1 MQNHREIAALT
12 ALVSQMAERLTAAH
26 ERLVQTVTSLIQED
40 RARLAVL
47 IEAQQRTDASI
58 AVLIEAQQ
66 RTDASIAALTEAQQ
80 RTDAS
85 VATLAVKVDAFADG
99 LNELRV
105 QVLALAA
112 TQTQTNE
119 RLTEMSGRIG
129 AMSGQM
135 SNLVG
140 GQYEKE
146 AARLAPRTARRVL
159 GLLNVTVQHTAW
171 EPGTIVSDAVDSDMI
186 TNAEASD
193 LNRID
198 LVMTGQDYNGDA
210 VQVAAEIS
218 ITIEP
223 NDVTRSA
230 DRAHILHKVT
240 GIPII
245 ATAIGNDATPDAVTL
260 ANNRQ
265 VAILTIPAAPTD

>member
-1 MQNHREIAALT
+1 MQNRGDIAAL
-12 ALVSQMAERLTAAH
+12 ADLVSQMAERLTAAH

-47 IEAQQRTDASI
+47 IEAQQRTDTS
-58 AVLIEAQQ
+58 V
-66 RTDASIAALTEAQQ
+66 AALTEAQQ

-85 VATLAVKVDAFADG
+85 VDTLAVKVAELTDG

-105 QVLALAA
+105 QVLALTT

-119 RLTEMSGRIG
+119 RLVEMNGRLGTI
-129 AMSGQM
+129 SGQM

-159 GLLNVTVQHTAW
+159 GLLNVTIQHTAW

-186 TNAEASD
+186 TNAEALD

-198 LVMTGQDYNGDA
+198 LVMTGQDHYGGT

-223 NDVTRSA
+223 RDVTRSA
-230 DRAHILHKVT
+230 DRADILHKVT

-245 ATAIGNDATPDAVTL
+245 ATAIGNDATPDAITL
-260 ANNRQ
+260 AEHRQ
-265 VAILTIPAAPTD
+265 VAILTIPAASTD